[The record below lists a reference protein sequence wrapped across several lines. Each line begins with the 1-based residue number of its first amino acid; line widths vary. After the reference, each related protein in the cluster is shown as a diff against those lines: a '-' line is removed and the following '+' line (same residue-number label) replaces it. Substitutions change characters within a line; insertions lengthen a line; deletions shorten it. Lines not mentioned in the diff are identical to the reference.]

1 MQVNGPSPSN
11 SYNQIQPLRGPVKP
25 AHFHKLAAANR
36 AAESGD
42 QLTISAEALAK
53 IESTNASSSE
63 LRANKIAEI
72 RAQLAAGTYETPEKL
87 DVAVDRMLQR
97 IR

>member
-25 AHFHKLAAANR
+25 AHFHKLAATR

-42 QLTISAEALAK
+42 QLTISAEAMAK
-53 IESTNASSSE
+53 IESTNAASAE

-97 IR
+97 IS